1 MRGRTGT
8 RVFLSPRGCC
18 DSNKWLLLP
27 PRPQLSH
34 SHTRA
39 SFPSSSNIIGVC
51 TGKKIKHA
59 QHHMDSPTPSSVATD
74 RKCVAFLAPGG
85 FKMPWRFVLGGLFL
99 EFRKI
104 RLHCTRQAKNATYV
118 FFPVS
123 LFSIADLLLKN
134 IPRIQYHLRKNSG
147 TSATSSS
154 SYSHTQ
160 QSLICVIA
168 EEDRKRKKMMMK
180 KTKDDFC
187 YICVTSLWSRLC
199 IQTEKREDV

>member
-1 MRGRTGT
+1 MDEL
-8 RVFLSPRGCC
+8 FLLSVAAASVGGAPCELEGVTKFCGDVREPGFFFAREAAATQTSGCC
-18 DSNKWLLLP
+18 YQPSP
-27 PRPQLSH
+27 PPPHTHHL
-34 SHTRA
+34 HTRA

-51 TGKKIKHA
+51 TGKKTEHA

-85 FKMPWRFVLGGLFL
+85 FKMPRRFILGGLFM

-134 IPRIQYHLRKNSG
+134 IPRIQYHLRKKQRDVSNF
-147 TSATSSS
+147 
-154 SYSHTQ
+154 Q
-160 QSLICVIA
+160 QQLLTYTTIP
-168 EEDRKRKKMMMK
+168 D
-180 KTKDDFC
+180 
-187 YICVTSLWSRLC
+187 LC
-199 IQTEKREDV
+199 NR